1 MTGEAD
7 RRWSKLQAPPMVSGG
22 GGGDSGR
29 EEAGLEFEEGG
40 GGAEEG
46 SCARNRGLVGGGG
59 RSTVRGSVG
68 AGARAPLGS
77 GRKEEEERIDEW
89 VPRHPDKYLGDASRT
104 VRRHLADCP
113 RGGCYNPT
121 P

>member
-1 MTGEAD
+1 MFPCKES
-7 RRWSKLQAPPMVSGG
+7 R
-22 GGGDSGR
+22 
-29 EEAGLEFEEGG
+29 F
-40 GGAEEG
+40 
-46 SCARNRGLVGGGG
+46 GG
-59 RSTVRGSVG
+59 RRREIEARGDDG

-77 GRKEEEERIDEW
+77 GRKKEEERIDEW

-121 P
+121 PKRNLAPRFNESLKGEL